1 MFLKMSGEKRLLN
14 SVKLLPLSIK
24 SINPLHRY
32 SHIPESYACILK
44 IFVIIVDP
52 AMNFLISFEICST
65 SKLSR

>member
-44 IFVIIVDP
+44 LFVIIVDP
-52 AMNFLISFEICST
+52 AINFLISFEMCST
-65 SKLSR
+65 SELSR

>member
-24 SINPLHRY
+24 LINPLHRY
-32 SHIPESYACILK
+32 SHITESYACILK
-44 IFVIIVDP
+44 IFAIIADP
-52 AMNFLISFEICST
+52 AINFLISFEMCST